1 MYRPNIEQVS
11 RPRRKRRKMRVRPML
26 VLLTL
31 MIGVGMVYGFISLGH
46 DGKRENIVTSIIS
59 KSESSNM
66 VEVRRLSRNQIPELN
81 MNTVRYRELF
91 NDTNATQLEAAIRNG
106 LKHPEL
112 VDDPS
117 KCPDLVEVKN
127 CDYYVVKELFH
138 SKPYLVPEA
147 AVMLQMIGE
156 RFQELLHEQYP
167 GKEYRPVVT
176 SVLRSANDVERLRRV
191 NHNAT
196 ENSCHLYGTTV
207 DISYTRF
214 RLTDETDTV
223 DHNELY
229 LKNLLTQVLYE
240 LRYEG
245 LIYVKYERIG
255 CYHLTLRNPEY
266 IGKKSSEIRKYNVTA
281 KPRSNYRH
289 SSPKKTSPK
298 KDENNKSA
306 KTNGNLVEI

>member
-1 MYRPNIEQVS
+1 MMYRPNIAQAPK
-11 RPRRKRRKMRVRPML
+11 PRRKRKKMRVRPML

-31 MIGVGMVYGFISLGH
+31 MVSIGMVYGFISLGH
-46 DGKRENIVTSIIS
+46 EGGRENIVTSIIS
-59 KSESSNM
+59 KTDSNM
-66 VEVRRLSRNQIPELN
+66 VEVRRICRDQLPQLN

-117 KCPDLVEVKN
+117 QCPELVEVRN
-127 CDYYVVKELFH
+127 CDLYAVKELYH

-156 RFQELLHEQYP
+156 RFQELLKEQYP
-167 GKEYRPVVT
+167 DKDYRPVVT
-176 SVLRSANDVERLRRV
+176 SVLRSAEDVERLRRV
-191 NHNAT
+191 NRNAS
-196 ENSCHLYGTTV
+196 ENSCHMYGTTV

-214 RLTDETDTV
+214 RLTDETDTI

-255 CYHLTLRNPEY
+255 CFHLTLRNPEY
-266 IGKKSSEIRKYNVTA
+266 MGKKPSEMRKYNVTA
-281 KPRSNYRH
+281 KSKSHFRHPLHKETPTKKNETSKSNTPR
-289 SSPKKTSPK
+289 
-298 KDENNKSA
+298 
-306 KTNGNLVEI
+306 GNFVEI